1 MIHEYSAGIVP
12 VSNINNEWFLF
23 LVQLKTGHWGFPKG
37 HTETHESLTQTASR
51 ELKEETGLDIEKYL
65 SIPPY
70 VVKYFFHREHKPI
83 HKQVTYF
90 PALVKGE
97 ISLQEDEIQD
107 GRWVSLSEACTLITF
122 EQEKSIAASV
132 SSLIVHAAAL

>member
-1 MIHEYSAGIVP
+1 MIHEYSAGVIP
-12 VSNINNEWFLF
+12 VRNLNNKWCFF

-37 HTETHESLTQTASR
+37 HTESYESLTQTAIR
-51 ELKEETGLDIEKYL
+51 ELKEETGFDIDRFL
-65 SIPPY
+65 TIAPY
-70 VVKYFFHREHKPI
+70 VVKYFFHRDHKLV

-97 ISLQEDEIQD
+97 VKLQEEEIQD
-107 GRWVSLSEACTLITF
+107 GKWVTSAEACSLITF

-132 SSLIVHAAAL
+132 SEIIVHADLL